1 MDRQSHHLL
10 LRAPAPTRQ
19 SLSFCDASVR
29 GVSAWLAGLPKANI
43 GETAR
48 QLYQA
53 LIELNQLR
61 IGSETRLQILE
72 LLRPDV
78 HFVCR
83 QLEKHYVNQPIVLAE
98 RPRKVAGLCQAL
110 QNHLAV
116 GYKLIV
122 VRVVSQPNRD
132 RHQLFSVALQ
142 RAVHSLGALL
152 VRSTQLYGPPAPG
165 LWLEMH
171 QLYQLAVEHGVE
183 RLLVRDP
190 LAQHGPGLSTEQ
202 SYIAA
207 LLLGC
212 ARCNQMRQQNI
223 IKLAAALEAWSAL
236 PLIQAGSLASSLFLF
251 SPTVDGPP
259 RYRSLLPDA
268 QQLHLLGIDTR
279 PLVDLIEE
287 HLRLAQENRQLTNL
301 PAANGLDDDLLRHL
315 SSAWGA
321 ISERTFQ
328 RTPAQGVLSLCIGMT
343 ALHFQLAGQRPF
355 NEVLEQPD
363 ASNRAVFKLHNG
375 ATDVWASAFDAQSTA
390 TELPPDQDHIEFIS
404 PTRVRATP
412 TPAPAARANNTD
424 SVPASRSTTSE
435 NHPIHQVQLV
445 DHSPGGYCLAWE
457 GEVPGLLQTGELLGL
472 REGDG
477 QSWSIAVVR
486 WIRQVR
492 GGVTQMG
499 VQLIAPQ
506 AQPCGLR
513 LLRKVDQGSEYLRA
527 LLLPEIGAI
536 SQPAMLIA
544 PRLPFQEGH
553 KVLINHNGEE
563 QRAILH
569 RRRGNSGNYNQFEY
583 RSLGQLAPERE
594 TSFTGWK
601 AHTSGGDEDFDSLW
615 KSL

>member
-29 GVSAWLAGLPKANI
+29 GVTGWLAGLPKANI

-61 IGSETRLQILE
+61 IASETRLQLLE

-78 HFVCR
+78 HFVCT
-83 QLEKHYVNQPIVLAE
+83 QLEKHYVNQPIVLSE

-122 VRVVSQPNRD
+122 VRVVAQPERD
-132 RHQLFSVALQ
+132 RQQLLSVALQ
-142 RAVHSLGALL
+142 RAIHSLGALL
-152 VRSTQLYGPPAPG
+152 IRSTQLYGPAAPG
-165 LWLEMH
+165 LWLELH
-171 QLYQLAVEHGVE
+171 QLYQLAVEQGTE
-183 RLLVRDP
+183 RLLIRDP
-190 LAQHGPGLSTEQ
+190 LARHAQGLSAEQ
-202 SYIAA
+202 SYLAS

-212 ARCNQMRQQNI
+212 ARCNQMRQQSI
-223 IKLAAALEAWSAL
+223 VKLAAALEAWSAMASV
-236 PLIQAGSLASSLFLF
+236 QAASVPSSLFLF
-251 SPTVDGPP
+251 SPVVDGAP
-259 RYRSLLPDA
+259 RYRSLFPDRD
-268 QQLHLLGIDTR
+268 QQNLLGIDTSM
-279 PLVDLIEE
+279 LVEVIDE
-287 HLRLAQENRQLTNL
+287 HLRLAADNRQLTRL
-301 PAANGLDDDLLRHL
+301 PAATGLDDDLLRHL

-328 RTPAQGVLSLCIGMT
+328 RIPAQGTMTLCIGMT
-343 ALHFQLAGQRPF
+343 ALHYELAGQRPF
-355 NEVLEQPD
+355 NEVLELPHS
-363 ASNRAVFKLHNG
+363 SNCAVFKLHNG
-375 ATDVWASAFDAQSTA
+375 AADVWANAFDAQSSSA
-390 TELPPDQDHIEFIS
+390 ELLPMHDHIEF
-404 PTRVRATP
+404 VRP
-412 TPAPAARANNTD
+412 DLPRPAPATRAKAA
-424 SVPASRSTTSE
+424 ASAASQRSTTTESY
-435 NHPIHQVQLV
+435 PIYQIQLV

-457 GEVPGLLQTGELLGL
+457 GEVPSQLQAGELLGL
-472 REGDG
+472 REGAA

-492 GGVTQMG
+492 GGSTQMG
-499 VQLIAPQ
+499 VQLIAPH

-527 LLLPEIGAI
+527 LLLPEIAAI

-553 KVLINHNGEE
+553 KVQINRNGEE
-563 QRAILH
+563 QRAVLD
-569 RRRGNSGNYNQFEY
+569 RRRASTGNYNQFEY
-583 RSLGQLAPERE
+583 RTIGQASSGRE
-594 TSFTGWK
+594 TPVTGWK
-601 AHTSGGDEDFDSLW
+601 GHTASGDEDFDSLW

>member
-19 SLSFCDASVR
+19 TLSFCDASVR
-29 GVSAWLAGLPKANI
+29 GVTGWLAGLPKANI

-61 IGSETRLQILE
+61 IASDTRLQLLE

-78 HFVCR
+78 DFVCN
-83 QLEKHYVNQPIVLAE
+83 QLEKHFVNQPIVLSE

-122 VRVVSQPNRD
+122 IRVVSQPDRE
-132 RHQLFSVALQ
+132 RHQLLSIALQ
-142 RAVHSLGALL
+142 RAIHCLGALL
-152 VRSTQLYGPPAPG
+152 IRSTQLYGPAAPG
-165 LWLEMH
+165 LWLELH
-171 QLYQLAVEHGVE
+171 QLYQLAVEQGTE
-183 RLLVRDP
+183 RLLIRDP
-190 LAQHGPGLSTEQ
+190 LARHAKGLSAEQ
-202 SYIAA
+202 SYLAS

-212 ARCNQMRQQNI
+212 ARCNQMRQQSI
-223 IKLAAALEAWSAL
+223 VKLAAALEAWSGMAQ
-236 PLIQAGSLASSLFLF
+236 IQAVGAAGSLFLF
-251 SPTVDGPP
+251 SPLVDGPP
-259 RYRSLLPDA
+259 RYRSLFPERE
-268 QQLHLLGIDTR
+268 QQNLLGISTQ
-279 PLVDLIEE
+279 PLVEVIEE
-287 HLRLAQENRQLTNL
+287 HLRLAPDNRQLTRL
-301 PAANGLDDDLLRHL
+301 PAAAGLDDDLLRHL
-315 SSAWGA
+315 CSAWGA

-328 RTPAQGVLSLCIGMT
+328 RIPAQGSLTLCIGMT

-404 PTRVRATP
+404 PTRARATP
-412 TPAPAARANNTD
+412 TPAARANNTD
-424 SVPASRSTTSE
+424 PVPASRSTTCES
-435 NHPIHQVQLV
+435 HPIHQVQLV

-486 WIRQVR
+486 WIRQIR